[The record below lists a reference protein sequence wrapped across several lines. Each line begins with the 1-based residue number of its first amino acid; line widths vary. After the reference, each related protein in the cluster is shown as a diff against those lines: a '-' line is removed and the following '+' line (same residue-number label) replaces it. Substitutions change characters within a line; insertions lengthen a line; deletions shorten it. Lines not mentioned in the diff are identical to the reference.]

1 MKDDHSYLAYS
12 PEITIKDSSEPFR
25 AFLGAFLSIVKD
37 VPVERNAYCSDMEF
51 DIIEDNDSLRDDE
64 NSEFDL
70 IVRSVPCLG
79 C

>member
-37 VPVERNAYCSDMEF
+37 VPVERNAYCSGMEF
-51 DIIEDNDSLRDDE
+51 DIIEDDDSLREDE
-64 NSEFDL
+64 NSESDL
-70 IVRSVPCLG
+70 FVRSLPWRRY
-79 C
+79 